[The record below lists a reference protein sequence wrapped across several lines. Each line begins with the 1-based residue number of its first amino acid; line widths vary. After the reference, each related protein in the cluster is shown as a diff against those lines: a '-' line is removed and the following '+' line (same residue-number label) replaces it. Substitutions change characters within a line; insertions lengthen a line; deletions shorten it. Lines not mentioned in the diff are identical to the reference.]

1 MSSWT
6 EPVLW
11 MEFQIVMNWRILGWL
26 TALMAAWSFSSDV
39 YPQAARYADAPPAA
53 PPYHRVRY
61 EAAATGQGLEFAV
74 QYTLWIPP
82 DVQTLRGVV
91 VHQHGCGE
99 GSCRSGLTGAYDLH
113 WQALARRHQLALM
126 SPVYEQPEGA
136 DCQKWCDPRNGSD
149 ETFRRALSDLADRTS
164 HPELEEVPWVLW
176 GHSGGGHWAGGMLM
190 LHPRRV
196 VAAWLRSGVPLLA
209 DDRSKPTIRPH
220 AWPQEAAEVPI
231 VCNLGTREGVTVQEE
246 RFAAV
251 WPANE
256 LFFRATRAKGALVAI
271 AVDPLS
277 SHDCGNQ
284 RYLAIPWLDAC
295 LKARLPDQPGQ
306 PLRAMPLDAA
316 WLGKIPTGDTVPLD
330 ATPLDRF
337 PGNPLEASWIP
348 NESIA
353 KAWSEYQKDG
363 AVSDQSPPPAP
374 HQVTLSREGLLSWEC
389 EGDLESGLS
398 HLILLR
404 RGKPIAEI
412 KANQNHPFGR
422 QILQGL
428 QYSDTPTLPLT
439 PFTHS
444 INDFS
449 VGTEDQY
456 EVIAVNTAGLQS
468 PPTTALPKPSP

>member
-1 MSSWT
+1 M
-6 EPVLW
+6 V
-11 MEFQIVMNWRILGWL
+11 WRILGWL
-26 TALMAAWSFSSDV
+26 TAIMAAWNLASNV
-39 YPQAARYADAPPAA
+39 YSQAVGYADAPQAT

-61 EAAATGQGLEFAV
+61 EAAPTGQGLEFAV

-82 DVQTLRGVV
+82 EVQTLRGVL

-149 ETFRRALSDLADRTS
+149 ATFRRALDDLAAQTS
-164 HPELEEVPWVLW
+164 HPELTEVPWVLW

-209 DDRSKPTIRPH
+209 EDPSKPSIRPH
-220 AWPQEAAEVPI
+220 AWPKEATEVPV

-256 LFFRATRAKGALVAI
+256 LYFRTTRAKGALVAI

-295 LKARLPDQPGQ
+295 LKARLPEQPGK
-306 PLRAMPLDAA
+306 PLRSMPLDEA
-316 WLGKIPTGDTVPLD
+316 WLGKIPSGETVPLD
-330 ATPLDRF
+330 ATPHDRF
-337 PGNPLEASWIP
+337 PANPLEASWLP
-348 NESIA
+348 NQSIA
-353 KAWSEYQKDG
+353 KAWAEYQKDG
-363 AVSDQSPPPAP
+363 AVSDQTPPPTP
-374 HQVTLSREGLLSWEC
+374 HQVTVTQEGLLSWHC
-389 EGDLESGLS
+389 DADLESGLS
-398 HLILLR
+398 HIVLLR
-404 RGKPIAEI
+404 QGKPLAEVRATG
-412 KANQNHPFGR
+412 KHPFGR
-422 QILQGL
+422 QIFQGL
-428 QYSDTPTLPLT
+428 QYSDTPTPPLIPMT
-439 PFTHS
+439 YAIT
-444 INDFS
+444 DFL
-449 VGTEDQY
+449 VGTEEEYQ
-456 EVIAVNTAGLQS
+456 VIAVNTAGLQS
-468 PPTTALPKPSP
+468 DPATPSPTLLP